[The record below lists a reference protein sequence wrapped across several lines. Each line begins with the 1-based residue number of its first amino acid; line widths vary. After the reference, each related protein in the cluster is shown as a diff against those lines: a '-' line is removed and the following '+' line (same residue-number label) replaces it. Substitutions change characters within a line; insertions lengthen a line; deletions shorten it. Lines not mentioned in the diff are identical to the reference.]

1 MSEIQFPIFCQLK
14 GGNSFY
20 RVDSHTHMTEYQRIG
35 SRYTVYTLEAKIL
48 PERNMIMDLIEDVE
62 RYERMSE
69 EEFEGLVKE
78 LKSRI

>member
-1 MSEIQFPIFCQLK
+1 
-14 GGNSFY
+14 
-20 RVDSHTHMTEYQRIG
+20 MTEYQRIG